1 MPRTVPEDLV
11 ESLHPGRRA
20 ILKLEDRTV
29 VWRETGSAGTPVV
42 VKLYR
47 RRGGWT
53 AFRSRIFRFRTERE
67 FRRLRHLVRWNI
79 PCTPPLGW
87 AAGRSPEHGHHEIL
101 LMEEV
106 PAARELGTYMGEYG
120 SVDLAPLFRM
130 VRRMHES
137 GFCHQTLY
145 AANVLVVGED
155 PERASFVMC
164 DVPRS
169 WTFPQSIA
177 GTSMARYDLLDL
189 AASLVDA
196 GVRPEALPLDA
207 YDVQEGARV
216 LQRLRGGEDPRGK
229 RRRFLRD
236 LMARVRW
243 AGAWAAFW
251 RRRQHPPPASRGRRE
266 DAIGRPLVP
275 GP

>member
-1 MPRTVPEDLV
+1 MPRTAPEDLV
-11 ESLHPGRRA
+11 ASLHPERRA

-29 VWRETGSAGTPVV
+29 VWRETGSGGTPVV

-67 FRRLRHLVRWNI
+67 FRRLRHLVRWDI

-106 PAARELGTYMGEYG
+106 PTATELATYMGEG
-120 SVDLAPLFRM
+120 HSVDLAPLFRM

-145 AANVLVVGED
+145 AANVLVVGKD
-155 PERASFVMC
+155 PGRARFVMC

-169 WTFPQSIA
+169 WIFPQSIA
-177 GTSMARYDLLDL
+177 GTSMAQYDLLDL
-189 AASLVDA
+189 AASLLEV
-196 GVRPEALPLDA
+196 GVRPEALPLEA
-207 YDVQEGARV
+207 YDVQEGGRV
-216 LQRLRGGEDPRGK
+216 LQRLREGEDPRGK
-229 RRRFLRD
+229 QQRFLRD
-236 LMARVRW
+236 LTARIQW

-251 RRRQHPPPASRGRRE
+251 RKRQHPPHASQGRTE
-266 DAIGRPLVP
+266 GAAGIPPVLDP
-275 GP
+275 